1 MEEKK
6 LYDIT
11 EVCRMLG
18 TTSRTLRFY
27 EEKEIITS
35 TTIGISDRRRYT
47 EDQLSHIRN
56 VFVLRTLGL
65 SVKAIAELQAEKSD
79 LKDAVLSK
87 RAEIY
92 ASIDS
97 RMKEINLLNEALS
110 VLESGKSIFDNG
122 WQAHP
127 EAKSEELEIAK
138 LCTDA
143 ILSGDTETLYEYLSS
158 RLAEYMPRDVY
169 RVVRKDTLAPLG
181 DFVSIDTTVADDR
194 FSNKLYCFIRY
205 SKLGLKITYVFHG
218 GKIDGLWLGYYDM
231 NER

>member
-1 MEEKK
+1 MYQKQM
-6 LYDIT
+6 YDIT
-11 EVCRMLG
+11 AVCKMLG

-27 EEKEIITS
+27 EEKGIIQS
-35 TTIGISDRRRYT
+35 TTVGTSARRQYS
-47 EDQLSHIRN
+47 EEQLSLIKN
-56 VFVLRTLGL
+56 VLVLRTLGL
-65 SVKAIAELQAEKSD
+65 TVKAVAELQTKGAD

-97 RMKEINLLNEALS
+97 RIREINLLNEALS
-110 VLESGKSIFDNG
+110 ALESGKDIFTEG
-122 WQAHP
+122 WQLSSAIN
-127 EAKSEELEIAK
+127 AEEKEIARI
-138 LCTDA
+138 CTDA

-181 DFVSIDTTVADDR
+181 DFVSIDKTVADDR

-205 SKLGLKITYVFHG
+205 SKLGLKITYVFHS
-218 GKIDGLWLGYYDM
+218 GKIDGRWLGYYDM
-231 NER
+231 NAR

>member
-1 MEEKK
+1 MYQKQM
-6 LYDIT
+6 YDIT
-11 EVCRMLG
+11 EVCKMLG

-27 EEKEIITS
+27 EEKGIIQS
-35 TTIGISDRRRYT
+35 TTVGTSSRRQYT
-47 EDQLSHIRN
+47 EEQISHIKN
-56 VFVLRTLGL
+56 ILVLRTLGL
-65 SVKAIAELQAEKSD
+65 SVKAIAELQNSGTD

-97 RMKEINLLNEALS
+97 RIREINLLNEALS
-110 VLESGKSIFDNG
+110 ALESGKDIFAED
-122 WQAHP
+122 WQLSSAMN
-127 EAKSEELEIAK
+127 AEEKEIARI
-138 LCTDA
+138 CTDA
-143 ILSGDTETLYEYLSS
+143 ILIGDTDTLYEHLSS

-169 RVVRKDTLAPLG
+169 RVVQKDTLAPLG
-181 DFVSIDTTVADDR
+181 DFVSIDKTVADDR

-231 NER
+231 NAR

>member
-1 MEEKK
+1 M
-6 LYDIT
+6 YDIT
-11 EVCRMLG
+11 EVCKMFG

-27 EEKEIITS
+27 EEKGIIQS
-35 TTIGISDRRRYT
+35 TTVGISSRRQYT
-47 EDQLSHIRN
+47 EEQVSIIKN
-56 VFVLRTLGL
+56 VIVLRALGL
-65 SVKAIAELQAEKSD
+65 SVKAIAELQTKESD
-79 LKDAVLSK
+79 LKEAVLSK

-97 RMKEINLLNEALS
+97 RIREINLLNEALS
-110 VLESGKSIFDNG
+110 ALESGKDIFTED
-122 WQAHP
+122 WQLSSAMN
-127 EAKSEELEIAK
+127 AEEKEIARI
-138 LCTDA
+138 CTNA
-143 ILSGDTETLYEYLSS
+143 ILSGDTDTLYEYLSS

-181 DFVSIDTTVADDR
+181 DFVSIDKTVADDR

-231 NER
+231 NVR

>member
-1 MEEKK
+1 MYQKS

-11 EVCRMLG
+11 EVCKMLG

-27 EEKEIITS
+27 EEKGIIQS
-35 TTIGISDRRRYT
+35 TTVGTSARRQYS
-47 EDQLSHIRN
+47 EEQLSLIKN
-56 VFVLRTLGL
+56 VLVLRTLRL
-65 SVKAIAELQAEKSD
+65 SVKAIAELQTKGAD

-97 RMKEINLLNEALS
+97 RIREINLLNEALS
-110 VLESGKSIFDNG
+110 ALESGKDIFAED
-122 WQAHP
+122 WQLSSAMN
-127 EAKSEELEIAK
+127 AEEKEIARI
-138 LCTDA
+138 CTDA

-181 DFVSIDTTVADDR
+181 DFVSIDKTVADDR

-231 NER
+231 NGR